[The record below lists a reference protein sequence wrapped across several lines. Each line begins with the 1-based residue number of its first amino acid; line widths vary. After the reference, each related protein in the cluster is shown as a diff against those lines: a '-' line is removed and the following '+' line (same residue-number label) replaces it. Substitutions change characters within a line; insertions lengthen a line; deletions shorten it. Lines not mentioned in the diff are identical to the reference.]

1 MFIYVT
7 ENPNK
12 NGISGNL
19 HILCKKT
26 NVNVII
32 GFRWQ
37 FYCNCMTIF
46 WEFWKLDGHFKVSL
60 EIMGENWT
68 DGQICR
74 CNQLDTD
81 MDVTEHGT
89 YPQRHSGKMTI
100 NVAKHD
106 DLKSV

>member
-1 MFIYVT
+1 MEFQETSIFYV
-7 ENPNK
+7 
-12 NGISGNL
+12 
-19 HILCKKT
+19 KKY
-26 NVNVII
+26 VNVIL

-37 FYCNCMTIF
+37 FYCNCMTIL
-46 WEFWKLDGHFKVSL
+46 WDVWKLDGHFKGSL
-60 EIMGENWT
+60 EIMGDNWT
-68 DGQICR
+68 DRQTWI

-100 NVAKHD
+100 NVAKHA